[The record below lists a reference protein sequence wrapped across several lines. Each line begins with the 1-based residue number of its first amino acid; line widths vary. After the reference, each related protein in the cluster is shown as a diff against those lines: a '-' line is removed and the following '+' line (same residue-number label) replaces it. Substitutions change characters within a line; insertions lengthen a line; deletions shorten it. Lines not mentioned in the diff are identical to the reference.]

1 MILAKQKN
9 QQRNTIRWYSL
20 GVTSHL
26 QSFLAQQ
33 SWSWPDLSRHLR
45 RDTTIISNPFWTF
58 CSNSRNHSPI
68 LLAHK
73 VTNNVTKEAETTNK
87 STLSK
92 VYCTARVWPKIW
104 RSEILLCFHTPT
116 TSWVAIYSF
125 LLGLLGSSQRSPG
138 QICEECCSGIVH
150 RSDVFC
156 RPTNNVKAL
165 KVLFKMCLH
174 INKFELMLSHIAE
187 NVALSFVNRRTC
199 IPARYFQQ
207 SKQIQYMTDAWRRK
221 RSYTPGIEETWA
233 QYHDSLTR
241 TLLQLQ
247 LNRCKLA
254 ADNRH
259 HPVNFLWRY
268 RSRTA
273 LLT

>member
-165 KVLFKMCLH
+165 KVC
-174 INKFELMLSHIAE
+174 NS
-187 NVALSFVNRRTC
+187 
-199 IPARYFQQ
+199 Y
-207 SKQIQYMTDAWRRK
+207 SKCVCT
-221 RSYTPGIEETWA
+221 
-233 QYHDSLTR
+233 
-241 TLLQLQ
+241 
-247 LNRCKLA
+247 
-254 ADNRH
+254 
-259 HPVNFLWRY
+259 
-268 RSRTA
+268 
-273 LLT
+273 